1 MAVCDRRSSRRRRL
15 RMLLLAG
22 AFSVFTGWSGSSN
35 ECQAQQQQFT
45 SQWTLTN
52 TPLNVD
58 LQNGRQKFD
67 MVVNTSRELIA
78 DKSFR
83 RVVIHNQEMLTA
95 IPLEGGNRLQISAKK
110 TGVTQVDLV
119 AANDSVSTLEV
130 MVLGDV
136 RELEAIL
143 RKTLPDATFELTP
156 LSQGVIVTGHVSNA
170 EDVSTITQI
179 AQQYFPTVINRVTV
193 MGVHTI
199 QLQTQIM
206 EVSRTKLR
214 SLGIDWALTTGS
226 DSVVSNV
233 AGSLTTSTTGAITT
247 PVSTPFSFSVVDN
260 GTRFQSAID
269 ALRRN
274 NLVKVLATP
283 TLTAVDGRPA
293 SFNSGGEIPIV
304 VPAGLG
310 QVGIQFREFGTR
322 LDYVAKVLGNGKIY
336 LEVRPYVSEIDP
348 SRSVTIQNV
357 SVPGIRSR
365 FLETGVELQA
375 GQTLALAGLL
385 QVRTEAI
392 SQGLPGLS
400 EVPFFG
406 AFFRRSREEQNEVEL
421 LITVTPDFAGP
432 MEPQQVPYS
441 VPGIHSVSPT
451 DRELFFKGYM
461 EVPATGG
468 PNCPPPMGML
478 EGVPSG
484 TQAGIVQ
491 QPPVPRPSAM
501 SIGPNAPTLAE
512 TNYRLPPQPS
522 PQTAV
527 NPNQGT
533 YR

>member
-1 MAVCDRRSSRRRRL
+1 MAVCDRRNSRRKRL
-15 RMLLLAG
+15 RMNLLAG
-22 AFSVFTGWSGSSN
+22 LLSVFTGWAGLSN
-35 ECQAQQQQFT
+35 ECHAQQQHFT
-45 SQWTLTN
+45 SQWSLTN

-58 LQNGRQKFD
+58 LQNGRQKLD
-67 MVVNTSRELIA
+67 MVVNTSRDVIA
-78 DKSFR
+78 DRAFR
-83 RVVIHNQEMLTA
+83 RVVIHNQEMLNA

-143 RKTLPDATFELTP
+143 RKTLPDAVFELTP
-156 LSQGVIVTGHVSNA
+156 LSQGIIVTGHVSNA

-179 AQQYFPTVINRVTV
+179 SQQYFPTVINRVTV

-226 DSVVSNV
+226 DSVISNV
-233 AGSLTTSTTGAITT
+233 AGSLAGSGTSIATTG
-247 PVSTPFSFSVVDN
+247 STPFTFSVLDN

-365 FLETGVELQA
+365 FLETGVEMQA

-385 QVRTEAI
+385 QIRSESI
-392 SQGLPGLS
+392 NHGIPGLS
-400 EVPFFG
+400 EVPFLG
-406 AFFRRSREEQNEVEL
+406 AFFRRTREEQNEVEL

-432 MEPQQVPYS
+432 MDPHQVPYS
-441 VPGIHSVSPT
+441 VPGIHTVSPT
-451 DRELFFKGYM
+451 DRELYFKGFL
-461 EVPATGG
+461 EVPADAGN
-468 PNCPPPMGML
+468 NCPPPMGLLDGSSTGPQM
-478 EGVPSG
+478 GM
-484 TQAGIVQ
+484 VQ
-491 QPPVPRPSAM
+491 QPPAPRPSAM

-512 TNYRLPPQPS
+512 TNYRLPPQPL

-527 NPNQGT
+527 APTQGT

>member
-1 MAVCDRRSSRRRRL
+1 MN
-15 RMLLLAG
+15 LLAG
-22 AFSVFTGWSGSSN
+22 VLSVFSGWAGLSN
-35 ECQAQQQQFT
+35 ECHAQQQQFT
-45 SQWTLTN
+45 SQWALTN

-58 LQNGRQKFD
+58 LQSGRQKLD
-67 MVVNTSRELIA
+67 MVVNTSRELVA
-78 DKSFR
+78 DQPFR
-83 RVVIHNQEMLTA
+83 SLRIHNQEMLTA
-95 IPLEGGNRLQISAKK
+95 IPLAGNKLQISAKK

-119 AANDSVSTLEV
+119 SANEAVSTLEV

-156 LSQGVIVTGHVSNA
+156 LSQGIIVTGHVSNG
-170 EDVSTITQI
+170 EDVSTISQI

-193 MGVHTI
+193 MGVHTK

-226 DSVVSNV
+226 DSVISNV
-233 AGSLTTSTTGAITT
+233 AGSLAGSGTAIATQGTT
-247 PVSTPFSFSVVDN
+247 PFTFSVVDN
-260 GTRFQSAID
+260 GTNFKSAID

-392 SQGLPGLS
+392 NQGIPGLS
-400 EVPFFG
+400 DVPFFG
-406 AFFRRSREEQNEVEL
+406 AFFRRTREEQNEVEL

-432 MEPQQVPYS
+432 MEPQQVPHS
-441 VPGIHSVSPT
+441 VPGVHSMSPT
-451 DRELFFKGYM
+451 DRELYFKGYM
-461 EVPATGG
+461 EVPATSGG
-468 PNCPPPMGML
+468 NCPPPMGMM
-478 EGVPSG
+478 ESAVPG
-484 TQAGIVQ
+484 AQMGMVQ

-512 TNYRLPPQPS
+512 TNYRLLPQPN

-527 NPNQGT
+527 TPTQGT